1 MIRTVI
7 IATSAA
13 LAMGFGVTAVAETGS
28 KPQLVAPYK
37 TESAVKRAD
46 VVGWS
51 DGLTP
56 IVPEGFAI
64 SKFAGD
70 LENPRW
76 AYELPNKDILISEAK
91 TGMITT
97 GANRITLLRDA
108 NADGIAEER
117 HVLLEGLNQPFGM
130 AWRDGY
136 LYIANT
142 DAVVR
147 YAYQPGALKIEGKA
161 ETLVEL
167 PAKGYNNHWTR
178 NLLFSPDGDKL
189 YISVGS
195 ASNVGEHG
203 MDREHRRAAILQV
216 DPDGKNEKIFATG
229 LRNPVG
235 MAWEP
240 VTGKLWTAVN
250 ERDELGDELV
260 PDYITSVREDGFY
273 GWPYSYFGQNEDPRL
288 KGERPDL
295 VKSAIV
301 PDYALGAHTASLGL
315 AFYTADAF
323 PASYRGGAFIGQRG
337 SWNRSEFAGYR
348 VAYVP
353 FKDGKPDGKIQ
364 DFMTGFIKDA
374 KAGEVYGRPVGVF
387 VLSSGALLVTD
398 DAGNTVWH
406 VHYKGER

>member
-1 MIRTVI
+1 MMRKIVI
-7 IATSAA
+7 AASAA
-13 LAMGFGVTAVAETGS
+13 LIAGLAVSAVAETGA
-28 KPQLVAPYK
+28 KPELVAPYK
-37 TESAVKRAD
+37 TESSIKRAD
-46 VVGWS
+46 VVGWQ

-56 IVPEGFAI
+56 KVPEGFAI

-108 NADGIAEER
+108 DADGIAEER

-130 AWRDGY
+130 EWRDGY

-142 DAVVR
+142 DGVER
-147 YAYQPGALKIEGKA
+147 YSYKPGTLKIEGEA
-161 ETLVEL
+161 EKLVEL

-178 NLLFSPDGDKL
+178 NLLFSPKGDKL

-203 MDREHRRAAILQV
+203 MEREHRRAAILQV
-216 DPDGKNEKIFATG
+216 DPDGNNEKIFATG

-315 AFYTADAF
+315 TFYTADKF
-323 PASYRGGAFIGQRG
+323 PVEYRGGAFIGQRG

-353 FKDGKPDGKIQ
+353 FKDGKPAGKIQ

-374 KAGEVYGRPVGVF
+374 EEGEVYGRPVGVF
-387 VLSSGALLVTD
+387 VLSSGALLITD